1 MQGAFM
7 HRELPLHQGMQSLW
21 RHGTVGQ
28 GESGGAPQALPRLL
42 DLGSRSG
49 RPILPLQGG
58 ASGRKPET
66 SVQSQPP
73 LPSAHGETSGESET
87 GGETSCQ
94 DERRSTGADTN
105 RRVGVR
111 SAASCPMGQHQR
123 GRALPG
129 LLGHGFPGDP
139 HHPQGSPGDEAAG
152 HPELSR
158 GGVHHQDV

>member
-58 ASGRKPET
+58 AGGRMPENIMQGQTPPPPTPRQAQREGKSG
-66 SVQSQPP
+66 
-73 LPSAHGETSGESET
+73 
-87 GGETSCQ
+87 
-94 DERRSTGADTN
+94 
-105 RRVGVR
+105 
-111 SAASCPMGQHQR
+111 
-123 GRALPG
+123 GRAP
-129 LLGHGFPGDP
+129 D
-139 HHPQGSPGDEAAG
+139 SIA
-152 HPELSR
+152 
-158 GGVHHQDV
+158 